1 MGKAAVSFPT
11 RGESQQ
17 KKACMQLTKG
27 MKSSPLEDKL
37 SSREQES
44 EELSTTKTDTA
55 SCVYIFIHIYTHIY
69 GTIIIQGK
77 GY

>member
-11 RGESQQ
+11 QGESQQ

-44 EELSTTKTDTA
+44 EKLSTTKTDTV
-55 SCVYIFIHIYTHIY
+55 S
-69 GTIIIQGK
+69 
-77 GY
+77 